1 MGEEASKLFIF
12 VSASWQRLSP
22 HHGTFL
28 RSNMKNGRAT
38 VIRWDAIT
46 ALRVHFNET
55 EANTEGFYPPQG
67 SQHGCYESRPSAD
80 AVDDVSQSLLKQS
93 HALSC
98 NGGHVL
104 HGSVYRVG
112 VDMQLA
118 RYSSDTIKGAVSL
131 SYCLH
136 KSPNAASASALP
148 PIVAMEGM
156 FGLKEN
162 LTAVCKALAA
172 KTGRNVFAHG
182 LSKATFVGHSLAGR
196 MVMYFA
202 VTKPSAVDRIVV
214 VDTGLIPGPPVLFN
228 KWLPWQAS
236 AMEHI
241 LSLLSPDM
249 NMEQALQVGDQY
261 LSAKVADPFIRSVL
275 LANLRKGPHSYEW
288 RINIKALRKFLPV
301 MADPHFLGN
310 GHSDVDAL
318 FVAADESAYLRAD
331 DFKDIK
337 RVFPN
342 ARLATVKGANH
353 WVHNKTEEFV
363 DLVRDFMA
371 ARRTEGRCINHQ
383 RNER

>member
-1 MGEEASKLFIF
+1 MGASTG
-12 VSASWQRLSP
+12 WRR
-22 HHGTFL
+22 H
-28 RSNMKNGRAT
+28 
-38 VIRWDAIT
+38 
-46 ALRVHFNET
+46 
-55 EANTEGFYPPQG
+55 
-67 SQHGCYESRPSAD
+67 
-80 AVDDVSQSLLKQS
+80 AV
-93 HALSC
+93 
-98 NGGHVL
+98 
-104 HGSVYRVG
+104 
-112 VDMQLA
+112 A

-136 KSPNAASASALP
+136 KSPDAASASALP

-162 LTAVCKALAA
+162 LTAVCRALAA
-172 KTGRNVFAHG
+172 KTGRNVFAVDMRNQGDSPHTEDMNYELTTADLELFLKKHG
-182 LSKATFVGHSLAGR
+182 MSKATFVGHSLAGR

-261 LSAKVADPFIRSVL
+261 LSAKVTDPFIRSVL

-363 DLVRDFMA
+363 DLVRDFMS
-371 ARRTEGRCINHQ
+371 ARRTEA
-383 RNER
+383 

>member
-1 MGEEASKLFIF
+1 MGASTG
-12 VSASWQRLSP
+12 WRR
-22 HHGTFL
+22 H
-28 RSNMKNGRAT
+28 
-38 VIRWDAIT
+38 
-46 ALRVHFNET
+46 
-55 EANTEGFYPPQG
+55 
-67 SQHGCYESRPSAD
+67 
-80 AVDDVSQSLLKQS
+80 AV
-93 HALSC
+93 
-98 NGGHVL
+98 
-104 HGSVYRVG
+104 
-112 VDMQLA
+112 A

-136 KSPNAASASALP
+136 KSPDAASASALP

-162 LTAVCKALAA
+162 LTAVCRALAA
-172 KTGRNVFAHG
+172 KTGRN
-182 LSKATFVGHSLAGR
+182 
-196 MVMYFA
+196 
-202 VTKPSAVDRIVV
+202 PSAVDRIVV

-261 LSAKVADPFIRSVL
+261 LSAKVTDPFIRSVL

-363 DLVRDFMA
+363 DLVRDFMS
-371 ARRTEGRCINHQ
+371 ARRTEA
-383 RNER
+383 